1 MYALGFLLA
10 GVLLLVLLS
19 RREHL
24 TLSAPMVDIRDTV
37 PPAEQDRLF
46 AMAPTSLQTRATA
59 TNTAMANP
67 IDRSKS
73 FVAGII
79 RDFQVDIYVQAT
91 APITEAVVDAW
102 VATKKAVYATAA
114 ASPLTTFYLDAYSNG
129 DAKRLVMSY
138 VGLPAAATTPPV
150 NPPPASSTTAIPTS
164 IPQAL
169 QSLQENLLEYKM
181 TGNSTYKTAYDGTK
195 RWIDN
200 YIATLNTQIAR
211 DADGIVSEI
220 TSHESATPELAK
232 SQADFQAVKTNGPKV
247 EDTYLTIKKQMDHH
261 TGADAPSSSDTSTYI
276 KGGIAA
282 GLIVGALVLV
292 LL

>member
-10 GVLLLVLLS
+10 GVLLLVFLS

-24 TLSAPMVDIRDTV
+24 TISAPMVDIRDTAT
-37 PPAEQDRLF
+37 PAEQARIF

-67 IDRSKS
+67 VDRSKS

-79 RDFQVDIYVQAT
+79 RDFQADIYVPAT
-91 APITEAVVDAW
+91 APITEAVITAW
-102 VATKKAVYATAA
+102 VATKKEMYQQIRET
-114 ASPLTTFYLDAYSNG
+114 PLTNFYLDAYSNG
-129 DAKRLVMSY
+129 DAKRLVMAY
-138 VGLPAAATTPPV
+138 VGVASAGTTPPMA
-150 NPPPASSTTAIPTS
+150 PPPAPSTATPTS

-169 QSLQENLLEYKM
+169 QYLQDNLLEYKM
-181 TGNSTYKTAYDGTK
+181 TGNSLYRTAYDGTK
-195 RWIDN
+195 RWIDA

-211 DADGIVSEI
+211 DADSI
-220 TSHESATPELAK
+220 TSQIASHESANPDLTK
-232 SQADFQAVKTNGPKV
+232 SLADFQAVKTNGPKV

-261 TGADAPSSSDTSTYI
+261 TGADAPSSDTSTYV
-276 KGGIAA
+276 KGAIAA

-292 LL
+292 LA

>member
-24 TLSAPMVDIRDTV
+24 TISAPMVDIRDTA
-37 PPAEQDRLF
+37 PPAEQDRIF

-67 IDRSKS
+67 VDRSKS

-79 RDFQVDIYVQAT
+79 RDFQADVYVQAT
-91 APITEAVVDAW
+91 APITEAVITAW
-102 VATKKAVYATAA
+102 VASRKAMYQQARE
-114 ASPLTTFYLDAYSNG
+114 SPITTFYLEAYSNG
-129 DAKRLVMSY
+129 DAKRLVMTY
-138 VGLPAAATTPPV
+138 VGLTAAATTPPV
-150 NPPPASSTTAIPTS
+150 TPPPVSSTTATPTS

-169 QSLQENLLEYKM
+169 QYLQDNLLEYKM
-181 TGNSTYKTAYDGTK
+181 TGNSTYKTAYEGTK
-195 RWIDN
+195 RWIDS

-220 TSHESATPELAK
+220 ASHESANPDLTK
-232 SQADFQAVKTNGPKV
+232 SLADFQAVKANGPKV

-261 TGADAPSSSDTSTYI
+261 TGADAPSSDTSTYV

-292 LL
+292 LA